1 MSRKNAHHRA
11 HAHDRPFG
19 TRRGPGGINAWC
31 SWVAEQYLTHVR
43 FAHTVPEPRQ
53 SKPKS
58 PQRKTYDKTLD
69 VTRRPQTDEDLER
82 NDFFEIMKK
91 REF

>member
-1 MSRKNAHHRA
+1 MDDKQLVKLVKK
-11 HAHDRPFG
+11 
-19 TRRGPGGINAWC
+19 T
-31 SWVAEQYLTHVR
+31 VAK
-43 FAHTVPEPRQ
+43 A

-58 PQRKTYDKTLD
+58 PQRKTYDSTLD

>member
-1 MSRKNAHHRA
+1 MS
-11 HAHDRPFG
+11 D
-19 TRRGPGGINAWC
+19 
-31 SWVAEQYLTHVR
+31 SLTHAGAEAMDDKQLAKLVKK
-43 FAHTVPEPRQ
+43 TVAKA

-69 VTRRPQTDEDLER
+69 ITRRPQTDEDLER

>member
-1 MSRKNAHHRA
+1 MDDKQLAKLVKK
-11 HAHDRPFG
+11 
-19 TRRGPGGINAWC
+19 T
-31 SWVAEQYLTHVR
+31 VAK
-43 FAHTVPEPRQ
+43 A

-58 PQRKTYDKTLD
+58 PQRKTYDSTLD
-69 VTRRPQTDEDLER
+69 ATRKPQTDEDLER